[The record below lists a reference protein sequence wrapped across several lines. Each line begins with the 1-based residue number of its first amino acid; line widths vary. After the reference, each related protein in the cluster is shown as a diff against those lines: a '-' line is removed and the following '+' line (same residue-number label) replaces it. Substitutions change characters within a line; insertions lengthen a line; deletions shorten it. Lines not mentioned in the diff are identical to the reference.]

1 MKQKIHIKTSIKTT
15 IIIHIILSM
24 ALVFTPKLRGQN
36 SIDWNAV
43 HTKTMESITSLY
55 SLDFTTAEKKCSE
68 TITLAPNDP
77 RGHFFKAMLYY
88 YRYTLVS
95 NGDIDY
101 KKFVSYADKVV
112 TVCDK
117 LLDQNEDNAKALFYK
132 GGILGY
138 RGLTKFNKNDM
149 TGAFWDGKEA
159 LSSLKEA
166 MSLDPTNPDIQMGF
180 GLFNYLITQAPSSI
194 KPMLQAVGLQGDKLT
209 GLKQLENAAQN
220 GLYCKYEAK
229 RWLSIFYN
237 WEEMHNRCAAQYT
250 SLLKEFPSNSW
261 IRLSYISALLNG
273 LRRPEEAINQT
284 KELEKHMRPEHKR
297 PQSTAYVLSG
307 IAAYNICDFDQAMQW
322 YIKSINLQADTQHV
336 RNACWGMGR
345 CLEINGNRKEAWN
358 YYVKSQHDKSEYS
371 KPLTASDIMYI
382 KIENYSKA
390 NKFHKIIELEPL
402 IWEQKWEDEEKATVL
417 YYIGR
422 AYYETGQ
429 NKKSEKLLNQVLQSS
444 LPKTHWLRPFTYYR
458 MGQVYAGDG
467 NKENAKN
474 MFDKALEYEDY
485 SSEEYL
491 KKKIQKELQKLRQK

>member
-1 MKQKIHIKTSIKTT
+1 MKQQILKITSIKTA
-15 IIIHIILSM
+15 IIRYALLCM
-24 ALVFTPKLRGQN
+24 TLVFTPKSHGQT

-43 HTKTMESITSLY
+43 HTKTIESINALY
-55 SLDFTTAEKKCSE
+55 SLDFATAEKKCSE
-68 TITLAPNDP
+68 TITLAPKDP

-88 YRYTLVS
+88 YRYTLIS

-112 TVCDK
+112 GVCDQ

-166 MSLDPTNPDIQMGF
+166 LSLDPTNPDIQMGF

-194 KPMLQAVGLQGDKLT
+194 KPMLQAVGLQGDKIT

-237 WEEMHNRCAAQYT
+237 WEEMNNRCTMQYN

-261 IRLSYISALLNG
+261 IRVSYISALING
-273 LRRPEEAINQT
+273 LRKPEEAILQT
-284 KELEKHMRPEHKR
+284 KELEKHMRSDHKK
-297 PQSTAYVLSG
+297 PQSTAYLLAG
-307 IAAYNICDFDQAMQW
+307 IAAYNLCDFDQAMHW
-322 YIKSINLQADTQHV
+322 YRKTINLQADTQHIQS
-336 RNACWGMGR
+336 ASWELGR

-371 KPLTASDIMYI
+371 KPLTDGDILFI
-382 KIENYSKA
+382 KIENYSKS
-390 NKFHKIIELEPL
+390 NKYNKVIELEPS
-402 IWEQKWEDEEKATVL
+402 IWDQKWEVNEKGTVL
-417 YYIGR
+417 YYVGR
-422 AYYETGQ
+422 AYLETGQ
-429 NKKSEKLLNQVLQSS
+429 GKKSEKLLNQILQSS
-444 LPKTHWLRPFTYYR
+444 IPKNHWLRPFTHYR
-458 MGQVYAGDG
+458 LGQVYIADG
-467 NKENAKN
+467 NKQSAQL

-485 SSEEYL
+485 PSEDYL
-491 KKKIQKELQKLRQK
+491 KKKIQKELQKLR